1 MSYSYEATDR
11 KQVVAKWSRR
21 ILSRLREV
29 LREEPNESRLRG
41 VMNNLLE
48 EFCRKVGVK
57 AFLKEEYTLAE
68 GGRADAV
75 FERLVIEYKRPGV
88 LKSPMDKSTQEAVR
102 QLEGY
107 LEGLA
112 RETHRPLRDLAGVVL
127 DGQYVIFVRHSG
139 SQWIEEGPWE
149 VNEHRVGRLLSW
161 LMGLAGKALTAENL
175 YRDFSLEQP
184 HTRNILQAFF
194 TALEPALAQEGL
206 VQKLFH
212 QWQLFFSEAIDY
224 AEAFGTENGG
234 PSEKKLGALKK
245 WVGEAGIDIRDTED
259 AKRFFFVLHTYFAL
273 LVKLLA
279 WLALSRYLGG
289 KLGPLSFGK
298 LRTANSRTLRIK
310 LRDMESGGIFRQY
323 GLLNLLEGDFF
334 TWYLYAWNPHIEQA
348 VRGLIEQL
356 DQYDPTTLS
365 VLPEETRDLF
375 KKLYHRLLPREIR
388 HNLGEYYTPD
398 WLAQYLLR
406 QVDEEFFTAD
416 PQQAESTLKKEFF
429 KKFFKKRFLDPACGS
444 GTFLVLII
452 ARFIELGQTRS
463 ISKKRK
469 LLQKILRN
477 VVGFD
482 LNPLAVLTARVNYLL
497 AIVDLLEYRDDDITI
512 PVYLADSVRTP
523 AMGEELFNQDTLIFP
538 TAVGNFQVPSLLAKP
553 RRFDR
558 LCEIIEECLEVG
570 DSAEDF
576 VAQLESELRLASKK
590 KWDENAKKL
599 TRTLYETMW
608 DLHQRKH
615 NGLWARLLKNNFAP
629 LTLGEF
635 DYILGNPPW
644 INWEHLPKKYRE
656 DIRPLWKRYGLAGT
670 SKGGR
675 SRLGAVKVDISALM
689 TYTVVDT
696 LLKEGGRLG
705 FVVTQSLFKTAAGA
719 GFRSF
724 QIPSPAPLPWRSSP
738 PPGPIPL
745 QVIRVDDLVKLQPFE
760 GASNRT
766 ALLVLE
772 KGTPTCYP
780 VRYFRWR
787 KKGKKRFTYDSPLE
801 DVLSATQRL
810 EWVAEPVDYPHD
822 PTSPWLTVPLTTLK
836 TLRSK
841 VLGKSVYVAHEGVNT
856 GGANAV
862 YWVKI
867 VGKRP
872 GRLVLV
878 RNITKGA
885 KVKVPMVTRAVEP
898 DLLYPLLRGR
908 DVQRWQA
915 EPSASIIVPYAHTPS
930 YGVIPINHMQKDY
943 PRTYAYLKHFEP
955 TLRARADAM
964 VKSALRRG
972 APFYFYGGVGSYTF
986 ARWKVVWPWIS
997 KGIRAAV
1004 VGFFG
1009 GKLVMPE
1016 HNTFFVACD
1025 VLEEALYICALL
1037 NSSVGDFG
1045 IRSFFSTGGGGIG
1058 TSMVLNYICIPRF
1071 NPGNPV
1077 HRRLAALSM
1086 RAHKVAKREE
1096 RAHKTAKRGKGAH
1109 KAAKRGKVR
1118 VLRRI
1123 EARIDR
1129 VAARVWGLGRA
1140 ELKEIQQTL
1149 RELLE

>member
-1 MSYSYEATDR
+1 MS
-11 KQVVAKWSRR
+11 
-21 ILSRLREV
+21 
-29 LREEPNESRLRG
+29 
-41 VMNNLLE
+41 NLLE

-57 AFLKEEYTLAE
+57 ASLKEEYTLAV

-75 FERLVIEYKRPGV
+75 FDRLVIEYKRPGV
-88 LKSPMDKSTQEAVR
+88 LKKPMDKSTQEAVR

-107 LEGLA
+107 LERMA
-112 RETHRPLRDLAGVVL
+112 RERHRPLRELAGVVL
-127 DGQYVIFVRHSG
+127 DGRYVIFVRHSG
-139 SQWIEEGPWE
+139 SQWIEEEPWK
-149 VNEHRVGRLLSW
+149 VNKHSVRRLLSW
-161 LMGLAGKALTAENL
+161 LMGLASGKALTAENL

-184 HTRNILQAFF
+184 HTQNILRAFF
-194 TALEPALAQEGL
+194 TALGPALAQESL

-212 QWQLFFSEAIDY
+212 QWRLFFSEAIDY
-224 AEAFGTENGG
+224 AEAFGGR
-234 PSEKKLGALKK
+234 KLGALRK
-245 WVGEAGIDIRDTED
+245 WAGKAGFDIKDTED
-259 AKRFFFVLHTYFAL
+259 AERFFFVLHTYFAL
-273 LVKLLA
+273 FLKLLA
-279 WLALSRYLGG
+279 WLALSRYLGVKVG
-289 KLGPLSFGK
+289 TLSFGK
-298 LRTANSRTLRIK
+298 LRTANSRTLRRM
-310 LRDMESGGIFRQY
+310 LREMESGGIFRQY

-334 TWYLYAWNPHIEQA
+334 TWYLYVWNPPIERA

-375 KKLYHRLLPREIR
+375 KKLYHYLLPREIR

-416 PQQAESTLKKEFF
+416 PRQAKFTLRRKLFE
-429 KKFFKKRFLDPACGS
+429 KRFLDPACGS
-444 GTFLVLII
+444 GTFLVLTI
-452 ARFIELGQTRS
+452 ARFIELGQTPS
-463 ISKKRK
+463 ISKRH
-469 LLQKILRN
+469 LLQAILRN

-497 AIVDLLEYRDDDITI
+497 AIADLLEYRDDDITI

-523 AMGEELFNQDTLIFP
+523 AMGEELLNEDTFIFP
-538 TAVGNFQVPSLLAKP
+538 TAVGKFQVPSLLAKP
-553 RRFDR
+553 WRFDR
-558 LCEIIEECLEVG
+558 LCEIIEECLELG
-570 DSAEDF
+570 DSVEEF
-576 VAQLESELRLASKK
+576 VAQLESELYLASDSE
-590 KWDENAKKL
+590 WDEKAKKL

-608 DLHQRKH
+608 DLHQRKL

-635 DYILGNPPW
+635 DYIVGNPPW
-644 INWEHLPKKYRE
+644 INWEHLPEKYRE
-656 DIRPLWKRYGLAGT
+656 STRPLWTRYGLAGT

-696 LLKEGGRLG
+696 LLKKGGRLG

-724 QIPSPAPLPWRSSP
+724 QILRPAPLPGRSNP
-738 PPGPIPL
+738 PSGPIPL
-745 QVIRVDDLVKLQPFE
+745 RVIRVDDLVKLQPFE

-810 EWVAEPVDYPHD
+810 EWVAEPVNYPHD
-822 PTSPWLTVPLTTLK
+822 PTSPWLTVPPTTLQA
-836 TLRSK
+836 LRNK

-867 VGKRP
+867 GGKRP
-872 GRLVLV
+872 DGLVLV

-885 KVKVPMVTRAVEP
+885 KVKVPKVTRAVES

-915 EPSASIIVPYAHTPS
+915 KPSAYIIVPYAHTPKLA
-930 YGVIPINHMQKDY
+930 VIPITDMKKDY
-943 PRTYAYLKHFEP
+943 PRTYAYLKPFEP
-955 TLRARADAM
+955 ILRARADAM

-972 APFYFYGGVGSYTF
+972 EPFYFYGGVGSYTF

-1004 VGFFG
+1004 VGSFG

-1025 VLEEALYICALL
+1025 ILEEALYICALL
-1037 NSSVGDFG
+1037 NSSVGDFA

-1058 TSMVLNYICIPRF
+1058 TAMVLNYIRIPSF
-1071 NPGNPV
+1071 DPKNPV

-1086 RAHKVAKREE
+1086 RAHKVAKR
-1096 RAHKTAKRGKGAH
+1096 GKGAH
-1109 KAAKRGKVR
+1109 KAAKGGKAR

-1129 VAARVWGLGRA
+1129 VAARVWGLSRA

-1149 RELLE
+1149 RELLD

>member
-1 MSYSYEATDR
+1 MSYLYEATDR
-11 KQVVAKWSRR
+11 KQVIAKWSRR
-21 ILSRLREV
+21 ILSRLRKI

-48 EFCRKVGVK
+48 EFCKKVGVK
-57 AFLKEEYTLAE
+57 ASLKEEYTLAE

-75 FERLVIEYKRPGV
+75 FDRLVIEYKRPGA
-88 LKSPMDKSTQEAVR
+88 LKRPMDKSTQEAVR

-107 LEGLA
+107 LQRIA
-112 RETHRPLRDLAGVVL
+112 RERHRPLRDLAGVVL
-127 DGQYVIFVRHSG
+127 DGRYVIFVRHSG
-139 SQWIEEGPWE
+139 SQWIEEGPWK
-149 VNEHRVGRLLSW
+149 VNKHSVRRLLSW
-161 LMGLAGKALTAENL
+161 LMGLASGKALTAENL

-184 HTRNILQAFF
+184 HTQNILRAFF
-194 TALEPALAQEGL
+194 TALGPALAQESL

-212 QWQLFFSEAIDY
+212 QWRLFFSEAIDY
-224 AEAFGTENGG
+224 AEAFGGR
-234 PSEKKLGALKK
+234 KLGALRK
-245 WVGEAGIDIRDTED
+245 WAGKAGFDIKDTED
-259 AKRFFFVLHTYFAL
+259 AERFFFVLHTYFAL
-273 LVKLLA
+273 FLKLLA
-279 WLALSRYLGG
+279 WLALSRYLGVKVG
-289 KLGPLSFGK
+289 TLSFGK
-298 LRTANSRTLRIK
+298 LRTANSGTLRIK
-310 LRDMESGGIFRQY
+310 LGEMESGGIFRQY

-334 TWYLYAWNPHIEQA
+334 TWYLYAWNLPIEQA

-375 KKLYHRLLPREIR
+375 KKLYHYLLPREIR

-416 PQQAESTLKKEFF
+416 PRQAKFTLRRKLFE
-429 KKFFKKRFLDPACGS
+429 KRFLDPACGS
-444 GTFLVLII
+444 GTFFVLTI
-452 ARFIELGQTRS
+452 ARFIELGQTPS
-463 ISKKRK
+463 ISKRH
-469 LLQKILRN
+469 LLQAILRN

-497 AIVDLLEYRDDDITI
+497 AIADLLEYRDDDITI

-538 TAVGNFQVPSLLAKP
+538 TAVGKFQVPSLLAKP
-553 RRFDR
+553 WRFDR
-558 LCEIIEECLEVG
+558 LCEIIEKCLEIG
-570 DSAEDF
+570 DSAEKF
-576 VAQLESELRLASKK
+576 VAQLESELYLAWDSE
-590 KWDENAKKL
+590 WDENAKKL

-608 DLHQRKH
+608 DLHQRKL

-635 DYILGNPPW
+635 DYIVGNPPW
-644 INWEHLPKKYRE
+644 INWEHLPEKYRE
-656 DIRPLWKRYGLAGT
+656 STRPLWTRYGLAGT

-724 QIPSPAPLPWRSSP
+724 QILRPAPLPGRSNP
-738 PPGPIPL
+738 PSGPIPL
-745 QVIRVDDLVKLQPFE
+745 RVIRVDDLVKLQPFE

-810 EWVAEPVDYPHD
+810 EWVAEPVNYPHD
-822 PTSPWLTVPLTTLK
+822 PTSPWLTVPPATLQA
-836 TLRSK
+836 LRNK
-841 VLGKSVYVAHEGVNT
+841 VLGRSVYIAHAGAYT

-862 YWVKI
+862 YWVEIKDR
-867 VGKRP
+867 RP
-872 GRLVLV
+872 DGLVLV
-878 RNITKGA
+878 RNLTEGA
-885 KVKVPMVTRAVEP
+885 KVEVPNDDPRAVEP

-915 EPSASIIVPYAHTPS
+915 KPSAYIIVPYPHTPKLKPHTHTPKL
-930 YGVIPINHMQKDY
+930 GVIPIADMKKHY
-943 PRTYAYLKHFEP
+943 PRTYAYLKRFKP
-955 TLRARADAM
+955 ILLARADAM

-972 APFYFYGGVGSYTF
+972 EPFYFYGSVGSYTF
-986 ARWKVVWPWIS
+986 APWKVVWTRIA
-997 KGIRAAV
+997 KIEAAV
-1004 VGFFG
+1004 VGSHLMPYL
-1009 GKLVMPE
+1009 KQSKPVVPQETITLVE
-1016 HNTFFVACD
+1016 CASKD
-1025 VLEEALYICALL
+1025 EAHYICALV
-1037 NSSVGDFG
+1037 NSSPFQFAATSYSQEGG
-1045 IRSFFSTGGGGIG
+1045 KSMGSPHILEHIR
-1058 TSMVLNYICIPRF
+1058 IPGF
-1071 NPGNPV
+1071 DPGNPV
-1077 HRRLAALSM
+1077 HRRLATLSM
-1086 RAHKVAKREE
+1086 RAHKVAKRGE
-1096 RAHKTAKRGKGAH
+1096 RVH
-1109 KAAKRGKVR
+1109 KAAKRGKAR

-1129 VAARVWGLGRA
+1129 VAARVWGLSRA

>member
-1 MSYSYEATDR
+1 MRYSHEATDR
-11 KQVVAKWSRR
+11 KQVIAKWSRR
-21 ILSRLREV
+21 ILSRLREI
-29 LREEPNESRLRG
+29 LLEEPNETRLRG

-48 EFCRKVGVK
+48 EFCRKVDVK
-57 AFLKEEYTLAE
+57 ASLKEEYTLAE

-75 FERLVIEYKRPGV
+75 FDRRVIEYKRLGV
-88 LKSPMDKSTQEAVR
+88 LKKPMDKSTQEAVR

-107 LEGLA
+107 LERIA
-112 RETHRPLRDLAGVVL
+112 RERNRPLRDLAGVVL

-149 VNEHRVGRLLSW
+149 VNKHSVGRLLSW
-161 LMGLAGKALTAENL
+161 LMGLASGKALKAENL

-184 HTRNILQAFF
+184 HTQNILQAFF
-194 TALEPALAQEGL
+194 TALEPALAQESL

-224 AEAFGTENGG
+224 AEAFGGR
-234 PSEKKLGALKK
+234 KLGALRK
-245 WVGEAGIDIRDTED
+245 WAGKAGFDIKDTED
-259 AKRFFFVLHTYFAL
+259 AERFFFVLHTYFAL

-279 WLALSRYLGG
+279 WLALSRYLGAKIG
-289 KLGPLSFGK
+289 APSFGK
-298 LRTANSRTLRIK
+298 LRTAGSHTLRQN
-310 LRDMESGGIFRQY
+310 LEEMESGDIFRQY

-334 TWYLYAWNPHIEQA
+334 TWYLYVWNPPIERA

-375 KKLYHRLLPREIR
+375 KNLYHRLLPPEIR

-398 WLAQYLLR
+398 WLAQYLLQ

-416 PQQAESTLKKEFF
+416 PQQAESTPKKEFF

-452 ARFIELGQTRS
+452 ARFIELGQTLG
-463 ISKKRK
+463 ISKRK
-469 LLQKILRN
+469 LLKKILHN

-497 AIVDLLEYRDDDITI
+497 AIADLLEYRDDDITI

-538 TAVGNFQVPSLLAKP
+538 TAVGDFQVPSLLTKP

-570 DSAEDF
+570 DSAEEF

-599 TRTLYETMW
+599 MRTLYETMW
-608 DLHQRKH
+608 DLHQRKL

-635 DYILGNPPW
+635 DYIVGNPPW
-644 INWEHLPKKYRE
+644 INWEHLPEKYRE
-656 DIRPLWKRYGLAGT
+656 STRPLWTRYGLAGT

-696 LLKEGGRLG
+696 LLKKGGRLG

-724 QIPSPAPLPWRSSP
+724 QIPRPAPLPRRSSP
-738 PPGPIPL
+738 TPGPIPL
-745 QVIRVDDLVKLQPFE
+745 RVIRVDDLVKLQPFE

-780 VRYFRWR
+780 VPYFLWR
-787 KKGKKRFTYDSPLE
+787 KKGKKRFTRDSSLAE
-801 DVLSATQRL
+801 VLSATVRL
-810 EWVAEPVDYPHD
+810 HFAAEPV
-822 PTSPWLTVPLTTLK
+822 
-836 TLRSK
+836 
-841 VLGKSVYVAHEGVNT
+841 
-856 GGANAV
+856 
-862 YWVKI
+862 
-867 VGKRP
+867 
-872 GRLVLV
+872 
-878 RNITKGA
+878 
-885 KVKVPMVTRAVEP
+885 
-898 DLLYPLLRGR
+898 
-908 DVQRWQA
+908 
-915 EPSASIIVPYAHTPS
+915 
-930 YGVIPINHMQKDY
+930 
-943 PRTYAYLKHFEP
+943 
-955 TLRARADAM
+955 
-964 VKSALRRG
+964 
-972 APFYFYGGVGSYTF
+972 AP
-986 ARWKVVWPWIS
+986 P
-997 KGIRAAV
+997 
-1004 VGFFG
+1004 
-1009 GKLVMPE
+1009 
-1016 HNTFFVACD
+1016 
-1025 VLEEALYICALL
+1025 
-1037 NSSVGDFG
+1037 
-1045 IRSFFSTGGGGIG
+1045 
-1058 TSMVLNYICIPRF
+1058 
-1071 NPGNPV
+1071 
-1077 HRRLAALSM
+1077 
-1086 RAHKVAKREE
+1086 
-1096 RAHKTAKRGKGAH
+1096 
-1109 KAAKRGKVR
+1109 
-1118 VLRRI
+1118 
-1123 EARIDR
+1123 
-1129 VAARVWGLGRA
+1129 
-1140 ELKEIQQTL
+1140 
-1149 RELLE
+1149 

>member
-986 ARWKVVWPWIS
+986 ARWKVVWRGQVAPQLI
-997 KGIRAAV
+997 AAV
-1004 VGFFG
+1004 VSMLGSRVIVPDQTAYFAPFKSAIKAHFF
-1009 GKLVMPE
+1009 
-1016 HNTFFVACD
+1016 
-1025 VLEEALYICALL
+1025 CALL
-1037 NSSVGDFG
+1037 NSSAVRFAYASHGYKHVSMDFVQY
-1045 IRSFFSTGGGGIG
+1045 IRIPSFD
-1058 TSMVLNYICIPRF
+1058 R
-1071 NPGNPV
+1071 GNPV
-1077 HRRLAALSM
+1077 HRCLAALSM
-1086 RAHKVAKREE
+1086 RAHRVAKRGE
-1096 RAHKTAKRGKGAH
+1096 RAHN
-1109 KAAKRGKVR
+1109 KAAKRWNAR
-1118 VLRRI
+1118 TLERI

-1129 VAARVWGLGRA
+1129 VAARVWGLSRA
-1140 ELKEIQQTL
+1140 ELRAVQESL
-1149 RELLE
+1149 VELSGEVEAAALEE